1 MRKLKSVE
9 VTFRFPNLDTIEKW
23 ELSCFSNAS
32 FSNLKSRSSQGGFM
46 MFLYSNDKY
55 ASIA

>member
-1 MRKLKSVE
+1 MLKLNSFE
-9 VTFRFPNLDTIEKW
+9 VTLRFPNLDTIEKW
-23 ELSCFSNAS
+23 KLLCFSNAS

-46 MFLYSNDKY
+46 IFLCSNNKY